1 MIRRTI
7 KILSVGGGGGGGL
20 GGGRNKSGGSG
31 GRNEDIAANYIQLQ
45 TG

>member
-1 MIRRTI
+1 MIRRTA
-7 KILSVGGGGGGGL
+7 KILSVGGGGGGGF

-31 GRNEDIAANYIQLQ
+31 GRNEDIAANYVQLQ